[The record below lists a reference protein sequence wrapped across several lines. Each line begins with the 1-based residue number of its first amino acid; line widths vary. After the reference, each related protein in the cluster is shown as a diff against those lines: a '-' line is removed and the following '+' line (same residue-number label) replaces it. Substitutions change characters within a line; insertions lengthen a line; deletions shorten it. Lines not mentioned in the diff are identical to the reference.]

1 MRKWEDIIKDKLEE
15 IDDALPD
22 SVFAEFQKRRDNASP
37 AAAPVRRRSPLV
49 WAVVPAVAA
58 GLAAVLFLRPTNT
71 LDEDIKVLDKTSETV
86 AQTVGPVG
94 IELPEIRSDRDGS
107 TNSTGEIQE
116 IVKES
121 PVSVAANND
130 EPGRNDESALND
142 EPGKNDES
150 ALNDEFAL
158 IDESEKQDEPAVETP
173 VVPAGSPYIPEKAV
187 SKRVK
192 IFAPATGVVAGGGLI
207 AALVA
212 PLVSNGS
219 FADADDI
226 NYLNNKSYADKT
238 AFAPLDKDDPTSQV
252 PADAL
257 TGAKHAFPLK
267 VGLSVG
273 IPVARRLNVTTGV
286 DYSRYV
292 SKFTYSHSGDKTQVA
307 QYVGIPVRLDW
318 SFASMKWL
326 DAYVGAGVE
335 GDICVGAKFAGRR
348 IRKDGLNLSLLGAG
362 GLQFNVTRHIGLYV
376 EPQLSWAIP
385 SEAQVLDTYRNTR
398 PLMFSAAGG
407 VRISL
412 D

>member
-1 MRKWEDIIKDKLEE
+1 MRKWEDIIKDKMEE
-15 IDDALPD
+15 IDEALPD
-22 SVFAEFQKRRDNASP
+22 SVFAEFQERRDNASP
-37 AAAPVRRRSPLV
+37 AAAPVRGRSPLV
-49 WAVVPAVAA
+49 WAIVPAVAA
-58 GLAAVLFLRPTNT
+58 GLAAVFFLRPANT
-71 LDEDIKVLDKTSETV
+71 FEEGVQVLDKPGETV
-86 AQTVGPVG
+86 AQTVDPVG
-94 IELPEIRSDRDGS
+94 MELPEIRSDRDGS
-107 TNSTGEIQE
+107 TISTGEIQE
-116 IVKES
+116 LVE
-121 PVSVAANND
+121 

-192 IFAPATGVVAGGGLI
+192 ILVPATGVVAGGGLI
-207 AALVA
+207 AALAA
-212 PLVSNGS
+212 PLVRNGS

-238 AFAPLDKDDPTSQV
+238 ASALDKDGPTSQV

-292 SKFTYSHSGDKTQVA
+292 SKFTYSHSGDKNQVA

-318 SFASMKWL
+318 TFASMKWL

-348 IRKDGLNLSLLGAG
+348 IRKDGLIFSLLGAG

-385 SEAQVLDTYRNTR
+385 SDAQVLDTYRNTR

>member
-1 MRKWEDIIKDKLEE
+1 MRKWEDIIKDKMEE
-15 IDDALPD
+15 IDEALPD
-22 SVFAEFQKRRDNASP
+22 SVFAEFQERRDNASP
-37 AAAPVRRRSPLV
+37 AAAPVRGRSPLV
-49 WAVVPAVAA
+49 WAIVPAVAA
-58 GLAAVLFLRPTNT
+58 GLAAVFFLRPANT
-71 LDEDIKVLDKTSETV
+71 FEEGVQVLDKPGETV
-86 AQTVGPVG
+86 AQTVDPVG
-94 IELPEIRSDRDGS
+94 MELPEIRSDRDGS

-116 IVKES
+116 LVE
-121 PVSVAANND
+121 

-192 IFAPATGVVAGGGLI
+192 ILVPATGVVAGGGLI
-207 AALVA
+207 AALAA
-212 PLVSNGS
+212 PLVRNGS

-238 AFAPLDKDDPTSQV
+238 ASALDKDGPTSQV

-292 SKFTYSHSGDKTQVA
+292 SKFTYSHSGDKNQVA

-318 SFASMKWL
+318 TFASMKWL

-348 IRKDGLNLSLLGAG
+348 IRKDGLIFSLLGAG

-385 SEAQVLDTYRNTR
+385 SDAQVLDTYRNTR

>member
-37 AAAPVRRRSPLV
+37 AAAPVRGRSLLV
-49 WAVVPAVAA
+49 WAIVPAVAA
-58 GLAAVLFLRPTNT
+58 GLVAVFFLRPANT
-71 LDEDIKVLDKTSETV
+71 FEEGVQVLDKPSETV
-86 AQTVGPVG
+86 AQTVDPVG
-94 IELPEIRSDRDGS
+94 MELPEIRSDRDGS

-116 IVKES
+116 LVE
-121 PVSVAANND
+121 
-130 EPGRNDESALND
+130 

-150 ALNDEFAL
+150 ALNNEPAL
-158 IDESEKQDEPAVETP
+158 NDESALNDEREKQDEPSVETP
-173 VVPAGSPYIPEKAV
+173 VVPAGSPYIPEKAG
-187 SKRVK
+187 SKRVR
-192 IFAPATGVVAGGGLI
+192 ILVPATGVAAGGGLI
-207 AALVA
+207 AALAA
-212 PLVSNGS
+212 PLVRNGS

-226 NYLNNKSYADKT
+226 NYLDYRSYADRT
-238 AFAPLDKDDPTSQV
+238 ASALDKDGPTSQV
-252 PADAL
+252 PADPL
-257 TGAKHAFPLK
+257 TGSKHGFPMK

-273 IPVARRLNVTTGV
+273 IPVASRLNVTTGV

-292 SKFTYSHSGDKTQVA
+292 SKFTYSRSGEKTQVA
-307 QYVGIPVRLDW
+307 HYVGIPVRLDW

-385 SEAQVLDTYRNTR
+385 SDAQVLDTYRNTR

>member
-22 SVFAEFQKRRDNASP
+22 SVFAEFQERRDNASP
-37 AAAPVRRRSPLV
+37 AAAPVRGRSLLV
-49 WAVVPAVAA
+49 WAIVPAVAA
-58 GLAAVLFLRPTNT
+58 GLAAVFFLRPANT

-86 AQTVGPVG
+86 AQTVDPVG
-94 IELPEIRSDRDGS
+94 MELPEIRSDRDGS
-107 TNSTGEIQE
+107 INSTGEIQK

-130 EPGRNDESALND
+130 EPGSNDESALND

-158 IDESEKQDEPAVETP
+158 IDESEKQDEPAVETS
-173 VVPAGSPYIPEKAV
+173 VVPAGSPYIPEKAG
-187 SKRVK
+187 SKRVR
-192 IFAPATGVVAGGGLI
+192 ILVPATGVVAGGGLI
-207 AALVA
+207 AALAA
-212 PLVSNGS
+212 PLVRNGS

-238 AFAPLDKDDPTSQV
+238 ASALDKDGPTSQV

-273 IPVARRLNVTTGV
+273 IPVASRLNVTTGV
-286 DYSRYV
+286 NYSRYA
-292 SKFTYSHSGDKTQVA
+292 SKFTYSRSGEKTQVA
-307 QYVGIPVRLDW
+307 HYVGIPVRLDW
-318 SFASMKWL
+318 TFASMRWL

-335 GDICVGAKFAGRR
+335 GDICVGATFAGRR
-348 IRKDGLNLSLLGAG
+348 IRKDGLNFSLLGAG

-385 SEAQVLDTYRNTR
+385 SDAQVLDTYRNSR

>member
-37 AAAPVRRRSPLV
+37 AAAPVRGRSPLV
-49 WAVVPAVAA
+49 WAIVPAVAA
-58 GLAAVLFLRPTNT
+58 GLAAVFFLRPANT
-71 LDEDIKVLDKTSETV
+71 FEEGVQVLDKPGETV
-86 AQTVGPVG
+86 AQTVDPVA
-94 IELPEIRSDRDGS
+94 INSTAIRSDIDGS
-107 TNSTGEIQE
+107 TNSTVEIKE

-150 ALNDEFAL
+150 ALNDER
-158 IDESEKQDEPAVETP
+158 EKQDEPSVETP
-173 VVPAGSPYIPEKAV
+173 VVPAGSPYIPEKAA

-192 IFAPATGVVAGGGLI
+192 ILVPATGVVAGGGLI
-207 AALVA
+207 AALAA
-212 PLVSNGS
+212 PLVRNGS

-226 NYLNNKSYADKT
+226 NYLNNKSYADKS

-252 PADAL
+252 PADPL
-257 TGAKHAFPLK
+257 TGSKHGFPMK

-286 DYSRYV
+286 DYSRYA

-318 SFASMKWL
+318 PFASMKWL

-335 GDICVGAKFAGRR
+335 GDICVGATFAGRR
-348 IRKDGLNLSLLGAG
+348 IRKDGLIFSLLGAG

-385 SEAQVLDTYRNTR
+385 SDAQVLDTYRNSR

-407 VRISL
+407 VRILL

>member
-1 MRKWEDIIKDKLEE
+1 MRKWEDIIKDKLED

-22 SVFAEFQKRRDNASP
+22 SVFAEFQERRDNASP
-37 AAAPVRRRSPLV
+37 AAAPVCGRSPLV
-49 WAVVPAVAA
+49 WAIVPAVAA
-58 GLAAVLFLRPTNT
+58 GLAAVFFLRPVNT
-71 LDEDIKVLDKTSETV
+71 FEEGVQVLDKPGETV

-94 IELPEIRSDRDGS
+94 MELPEIRSDIDGS
-107 TNSTGEIQE
+107 TNSTGEIQK

-158 IDESEKQDEPAVETP
+158 IDESEKHDEPAVETP
-173 VVPAGSPYIPEKAV
+173 VVPAGSPYIPKKAG
-187 SKRVK
+187 SKRVR
-192 IFAPATGVVAGGGLI
+192 ILVPATGVVAGGGLI
-207 AALVA
+207 AALAA
-212 PLVSNGS
+212 PLVRNGS

-226 NYLNNKSYADKT
+226 NYLDYRSYADRT
-238 AFAPLDKDDPTSQV
+238 ASALDKDGPTSQV
-252 PADAL
+252 PADPL
-257 TGAKHAFPLK
+257 TGSKHGFPMK

-273 IPVARRLNVTTGV
+273 IPVASRLNVTTGV
-286 DYSRYV
+286 DYSRYA
-292 SKFTYSHSGDKTQVA
+292 SKFTYSRSGDKTQVA
-307 QYVGIPVRLDW
+307 HYVGIPVRLDW
-318 SFASMKWL
+318 TFASMRWL
-326 DAYVGAGVE
+326 DAYFGAGVE
-335 GDICVGAKFAGRR
+335 GDICVGATFAGRR
-348 IRKDGLNLSLLGAG
+348 IRKDGLIFSLLGAG

-385 SEAQVLDTYRNTR
+385 SDAQVLDTYRNTR

-407 VRISL
+407 VRILL

>member
-1 MRKWEDIIKDKLEE
+1 MRNWEDIIKDKLEE

-22 SVFAEFQKRRDNASP
+22 SVFAEFQARRDNASP
-37 AAAPVRRRSPLV
+37 SAAPVRRRSPLV

-86 AQTVGPVG
+86 AQTV
-94 IELPEIRSDRDGS
+94 ELPDIRSDIDGS
-107 TNSTGEIQE
+107 TNSTVEIQE

-121 PVSVAANND
+121 PVSVAANID

-142 EPGKNDES
+142 EPGKNDEPALNDES
-150 ALNDEFAL
+150 ALNDER
-158 IDESEKQDEPAVETP
+158 EKQDEPSVETP

-192 IFAPATGVVAGGGLI
+192 ILVPATGVVAGGGLI
-207 AALVA
+207 AALAA
-212 PLVSNGS
+212 PLVRNGS

-238 AFAPLDKDDPTSQV
+238 ASALDKDGPTSQV

-292 SKFTYSHSGDKTQVA
+292 SKFTYSHSGDKNQVA

-318 SFASMKWL
+318 TFASMKWL

-348 IRKDGLNLSLLGAG
+348 IRKDGLIFSLLGAG

-385 SEAQVLDTYRNTR
+385 SDAQVLDTYRNTR